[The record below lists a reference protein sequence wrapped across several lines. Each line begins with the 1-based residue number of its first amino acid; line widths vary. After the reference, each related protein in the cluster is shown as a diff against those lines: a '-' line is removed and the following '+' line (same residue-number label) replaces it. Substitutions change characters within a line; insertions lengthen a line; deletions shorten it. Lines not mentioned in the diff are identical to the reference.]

1 MAAQPGRYLE
11 GRLYMAWAALALLL
25 ASWAG
30 VAVHDQ
36 LERQRDD
43 AQSAVIDADATGR
56 SQAQTRTRG
65 S

>member
-1 MAAQPGRYLE
+1 MV
-11 GRLYMAWAALALLL
+11 WAALALLI

-30 VAVHDQ
+30 IAVQDQ

-43 AQSAVIDADATGR
+43 AQSSMIGSAATSSN